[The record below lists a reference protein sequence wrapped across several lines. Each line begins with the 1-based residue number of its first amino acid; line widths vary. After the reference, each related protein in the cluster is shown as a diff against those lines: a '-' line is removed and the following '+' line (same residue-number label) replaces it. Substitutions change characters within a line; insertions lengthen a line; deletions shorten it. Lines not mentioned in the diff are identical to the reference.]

1 MIVSPLAL
9 HDDREELVP
18 GCGRGACQCRARARL
33 PPPDATAEV
42 RLSRP
47 LPLGLLRR
55 SEVAK
60 HDKQYHVIDY
70 LQRSA
75 DQ

>member
-1 MIVSPLAL
+1 MRAWSVS
-9 HDDREELVP
+9 VP
-18 GCGRGACQCRARARL
+18 GKSAPAA
-33 PPPDATAEV
+33 PDATAEV

-47 LPLGLLRR
+47 LPVGLLRR

-60 HDKQYHVIDY
+60 HDQQYHVIDY